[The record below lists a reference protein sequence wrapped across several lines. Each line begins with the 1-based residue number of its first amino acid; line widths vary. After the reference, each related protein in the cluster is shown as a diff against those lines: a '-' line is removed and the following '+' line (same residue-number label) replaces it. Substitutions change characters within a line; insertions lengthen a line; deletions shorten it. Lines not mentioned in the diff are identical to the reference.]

1 MLTDNL
7 YPLPNLPMP
16 NASSSQDLLLQ
27 IQTSTGRR
35 QQLLLSLLKLQMLVD
50 SGDNLF
56 ADQRSVIEAVVCDL
70 QALIP
75 AKPFIPQA

>member
-1 MLTDNL
+1 
-7 YPLPNLPMP
+7 MP

-75 AKPFIPQA
+75 AKTVPTPAQ